1 MKVENNLS
9 KLDKIAEP
17 IYEKKKIN
25 FPNENT
31 TLYVKSK
38 NWGLT
43 GNHKNT
49 VISTNPDLEFQADS
63 VTEYVFQG
71 FSEIIYKTDNDT
83 LKIYSHY
90 EPSIPSKFD
99 SKIKVE
105 FIKIRNNVE
114 WNELKGK
121 IENYYQIFE

>member
-1 MKVENNLS
+1 MKFENNLS
-9 KLDKIAEP
+9 KWNEIAEP
-17 IYEKKKIN
+17 VYEKKEIN
-25 FPNENT
+25 FPNENA

-38 NWGLT
+38 NWGIT

-49 VISTNPDLEFQADS
+49 VISTNPVLEFQADS
-63 VTEYVFQG
+63 LSEYVFQG

-83 LKIYSHY
+83 LTIYSHY
-90 EPSIPSKFD
+90 EPTIPSKFD

-105 FIKIRNNVE
+105 FIKIRNNTE

-121 IENYYQIFE
+121 IESNYQIFE